1 MNQITADKLCAQD
14 VCTGCFACKQACAKG
29 AIHKTEIKGFLYPEI
44 DASLCVDCGL
54 CTKACP
60 VLNSHPDSESDNH
73 EEKSYA
79 IWNKNV
85 EDRVNSSSGGVFS
98 ALADKTFK
106 ESGVVYGAAW
116 DENMRL
122 QHIGIDEPSKL
133 DSLRRS
139 KYVQSNTDGVYKDV
153 RTQLKAG
160 RKVLFCGTPCQVAG
174 LLSFLGNKEY
184 PNLITAGVVCHG
196 VPSQKSFDNYL
207 HGIEEEKGI
216 KIYDCNFRSKEYGWR
231 TGLNLLVHGKD
242 KDGKVVRVSQIGAKN
257 VFFRSFLKQYF
268 LRDSCYNCP
277 FKGGENSC
285 HADIMLSD
293 AWSLWTKVSWREV
306 DFSKGISAVATF
318 TDKGREALHQCADEM
333 VIMERPYSEYASN
346 SGLRNA
352 RKPKNNDA
360 AWDYLKTHSWRE
372 TQDKFFPMR
381 LADYFSDY
389 TRKWFG
395 ENNYILIK
403 KIAKKL
409 IGR

>member
-1 MNQITADKLCAQD
+1 MSQVIDKLCSQD
-14 VCTGCFACKQACAKG
+14 VCTGCFACKQVCAKG
-29 AIHKTEIKGFLYPEI
+29 AIHVTEIKGFLYPEI

-54 CTKACP
+54 CSKACP
-60 VLNSHPDSESDNH
+60 VLNIHPDTESNKHD
-73 EEKSYA
+73 EKSYA

-85 EDRVNSSSGGVFS
+85 KDRISSSSGGVFS
-98 ALADKTFK
+98 VLAVKTLQ
-106 ESGVVYGAAW
+106 EGGVVYGAAW
-116 DENMRL
+116 DENMQLR
-122 QHIGIDEPSKL
+122 HIGIEESGKL

-139 KYVQSNTDGVYKDV
+139 KYVQSDTDGVYKDV

-160 RKVLFCGTPCQVAG
+160 RRVLFCGTPCQVAG
-174 LLSFLGNKEY
+174 LLSFLVNRDY
-184 PNLITAGVVCHG
+184 PNLMTAGVVCHG

-207 HGIEEEKGI
+207 HGIEEEKKI

-242 KDGKVVRVSQIGAKN
+242 KSGKVVRVSQIGAKN
-257 VFFRSFLKQYF
+257 VFVRSFLKQYF

-277 FKGGENSC
+277 YKGSENGC

-293 AWSLWTKVSWREV
+293 AWSLWTKVSLKEV
-306 DFSKGISAVATF
+306 DFSKGISSVATY
-318 TDKGREALHQCADEM
+318 TDKGREALKQCADDM
-333 VIMERPYSEYASN
+333 VVMERPYSEYASN

-352 RKPKNNDA
+352 RKPQKNEA
-360 AWDYLKTHSWRE
+360 AWEYLKTHSWRE

-381 LADYFSDY
+381 MADYFSDY

-403 KIAKKL
+403 KIAKK
-409 IGR
+409 ITRR